1 MNLVLSSTMQKNHQ
15 PPLLTQISLCHY
27 SLQYT
32 VAYPHEYHFILD
44 EPNRCRE
51 ESPFLVLMIPVE
63 PHNREARHI
72 IRSTWGNVTTVQG
85 KVVSHY
91 FILGQ
96 SREENGA
103 QTIEEQV
110 SGFSPL

>member
-1 MNLVLSSTMQKNHQ
+1 MNLVLSSTMHKN
-15 PPLLTQISLCHY
+15 PLLCLHRSQSHY

-44 EPNRCRE
+44 ELNRCRE
-51 ESPFLVLMIPVE
+51 ESPFLVLMIPVA
-63 PHNREARHI
+63 PHNREARHM
-72 IRSTWGNVTTVQG
+72 IRSTWGNVTMVQG

-103 QTIEEQV
+103 ETIEEQV

>member
-1 MNLVLSSTMQKNHQ
+1 M
-15 PPLLTQISLCHY
+15 
-27 SLQYT
+27 
-32 VAYPHEYHFILD
+32 
-44 EPNRCRE
+44 
-51 ESPFLVLMIPVE
+51 
-63 PHNREARHI
+63 

-103 QTIEEQV
+103 ETIEEQV